1 MKAIYVLNSMF
12 TDICFL
18 IALLVNIF
26 IGGVI
31 LHAGRKSLWPRGLFT
46 CFTCCACSTHVL
58 ALSEELSTSSS
69 ISFTLIHYLT
79 HFYIFS
85 RLARV
90 LLRPWLAFR
99 GRQLNM
105 SGNADEAMSSPPE
118 TPSKRVKNEYSQN
131 FNTVRERNRIANM
144 DEATRKQHNERK
156 REREAVDRVRRRVRG
171 ADWFKALPEDKQEAK
186 MEEEIDKFSAKR

>member
-18 IALLVNIF
+18 IALLVNI
-26 IGGVI
+26 
-31 LHAGRKSLWPRGLFT
+31 
-46 CFTCCACSTHVL
+46 
-58 ALSEELSTSSS
+58 
-69 ISFTLIHYLT
+69 
-79 HFYIFS
+79 
-85 RLARV
+85 
-90 LLRPWLAFR
+90 
-99 GRQLNM
+99 
-105 SGNADEAMSSPPE
+105 AMSSPPE
-118 TPSKRVKNEYSQN
+118 IPSKRVKNEYSQN
-131 FNTVRERNRIANM
+131 VNTVRERNRIANM